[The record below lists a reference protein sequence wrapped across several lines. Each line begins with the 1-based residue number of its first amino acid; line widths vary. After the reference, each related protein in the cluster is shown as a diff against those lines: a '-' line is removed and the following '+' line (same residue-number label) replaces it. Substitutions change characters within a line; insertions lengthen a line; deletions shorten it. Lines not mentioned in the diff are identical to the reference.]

1 LPVEDHSRKIRLT
14 KYLNLNRIDHTN
26 MNNIS
31 STLTNWTEI
40 FSGWIAMPLII
51 ILIGTGL
58 FVTLSLGFIQIR
70 RLKHSFQ
77 VVLGKYDN
85 PDDEGDVTHF
95 QALSAALS
103 ATIGIGNIAG
113 VALAVRIGGPGA
125 LFWMW
130 VTALLGMALKYAE
143 CTLSHRYR
151 VIHDDGSAS
160 GGPMYY
166 IEKGLGAKWKPL
178 AIFFATCA
186 VICSFCTGNMNQAN
200 TIGQAFANH
209 HEILLNKYKVDSL
222 DIDHHFYRDIY
233 NADSGYL
240 LFQSNHTIT
249 QSELDTLKKD
259 SVTSLTELHTNKII
273 GSTLF
278 EALTIKN
285 NNIILFA
292 KDHTITEND
301 IPYLIKNNYDSVLI
315 KKLGLPEWISGL
327 IIATLVGLVI
337 IGGIKRIAALASK
350 LVPTMAA
357 LYVSGAI
364 IILLTHLENIIP
376 SISSIFRE
384 AFSLEAGWGGLIT
397 VIMWGVRRGLYS
409 NEAGQGSAPI
419 AHAAAKTKESARE
432 GAVALM
438 GPFIDTIVV
447 CTMTGLAILSTG
459 VLESTDLTGAQ
470 LTREAFR
477 DGFSFAPDIGSFI
490 VNIAILLFAY
500 TTMVAWSYYG
510 DRSIEYLAGP
520 KAIKPY
526 RWVYVFFNFLGAV
539 LPLSFVWNFGD
550 IALSLMTIPN
560 LIGVILLTGSL
571 KKITADYFNKSH
583 IPYNL

>member
-1 LPVEDHSRKIRLT
+1 MHELVT
-14 KYLNLNRIDHTN
+14 
-26 MNNIS
+26 
-31 STLTNWTEI
+31 TLENWTEI
-40 FSGWIAMPLII
+40 FSGWISLPLTF

-58 FVTLSLGFIQIR
+58 FVTIALGFIQLK
-70 RLKHSFQ
+70 RLNHSFA
-77 VVLGKYDN
+77 VVSGKYDN

-113 VALAVRIGGPGA
+113 VALAVRLGGPGA

-130 VTALLGMALKYAE
+130 VTAVLGMALKYAE

-151 VIHDDGSAS
+151 VIHEDGSAS

-166 IEKGLGAKWKPL
+166 IEKGLGPKWKPL
-178 AIFFATCA
+178 AVFFATCA

-200 TIGQAFANH
+200 TIAQMFLTYN
-209 HEILLNKYKVDSL
+209 VS
-222 DIDHHFYRDIY
+222 IY
-233 NADSGYL
+233 VSG
-240 LFQSNHTIT
+240 
-249 QSELDTLKKD
+249 
-259 SVTSLTELHTNKII
+259 V
-273 GSTLF
+273 
-278 EALTIKN
+278 
-285 NNIILFA
+285 
-292 KDHTITEND
+292 
-301 IPYLIKNNYDSVLI
+301 V
-315 KKLGLPEWISGL
+315 
-327 IIATLVGLVI
+327 IAALVGLVI
-337 IGGIKRIAALASK
+337 IGGIKRIAAVASR
-350 LVPTMAA
+350 LVPTMAV
-357 LYVSGAI
+357 LYVLGTMVI
-364 IILLTHLENIIP
+364 IITHSENIMP
-376 SISSIFRE
+376 SFAKIFTE
-384 AFSLEAGWGGLIT
+384 AFSLKAGWGGLFA

-438 GPFIDTIVV
+438 GPFIDTLIV

-459 VLESTDLTGAQ
+459 VIESTSLTGAQ

-477 DGFSFAPDIGSFI
+477 QGFSFAPELGSFI
-490 VNIAILLFAY
+490 VNCAVLLFAY

-526 RWVYVFFNFLGAV
+526 RWVYVFFNFMGAI
-539 LPLSFVWNFGD
+539 LPLTFVWNFGD

-560 LIGVILLTGSL
+560 LIGVLFLTGTV
-571 KKITADYFNKSH
+571 KNITSEYFAKEH
-583 IPYNL
+583 IPYKT

>member
-1 LPVEDHSRKIRLT
+1 MYELVT
-14 KYLNLNRIDHTN
+14 
-26 MNNIS
+26 
-31 STLTNWTEI
+31 TLENWTALFAE
-40 FSGWIAMPLII
+40 WISLPLTF

-58 FVTLSLGFIQIR
+58 FVTIALGFIQIK
-70 RLKHSFQ
+70 RLNHSFA
-77 VVLGKYDN
+77 VVSGKYDD

-113 VALAVRIGGPGA
+113 VALAVRLGGPGA

-130 VTALLGMALKYAE
+130 VTAVFGMALKYAE

-151 VIHDDGSAS
+151 VIHEDGSAS

-166 IEKGLGAKWKPL
+166 IQKGLGPKWKPL
-178 AIFFATCA
+178 AVFFATCA

-200 TIGQAFANH
+200 TIAQTF
-209 HEILLNKYKVDSL
+209 LT
-222 DIDHHFYRDIY
+222 Y
-233 NADSGYL
+233 NIPIWVSGG
-240 LFQSNHTIT
+240 
-249 QSELDTLKKD
+249 
-259 SVTSLTELHTNKII
+259 V
-273 GSTLF
+273 
-278 EALTIKN
+278 
-285 NNIILFA
+285 
-292 KDHTITEND
+292 
-301 IPYLIKNNYDSVLI
+301 
-315 KKLGLPEWISGL
+315 
-327 IIATLVGLVI
+327 IAALVGLVI
-337 IGGIKRIAALASK
+337 IGGIKRIAAVASR
-350 LVPTMAA
+350 LVPTMAV
-357 LYVSGAI
+357 LYVLGTMV
-364 IILLTHLENIIP
+364 IILSHYQNIIP
-376 SISSIFRE
+376 SFAKIFTE
-384 AFSLEAGWGGLIT
+384 AFSLKAGWGGLFA

-438 GPFIDTIVV
+438 GPFIDTLIV

-459 VLESTDLTGAQ
+459 VIESTSLTGAQ

-477 DGFSFAPDIGSFI
+477 QGFSFAPELGSFI
-490 VNIAILLFAY
+490 VNCAVLLFAY

-526 RWVYVFFNFLGAV
+526 RWVYVFFNFMGAI
-539 LPLSFVWNFGD
+539 LPLTFVWNFGD

-560 LIGVILLTGSL
+560 LIGVLFLTGTV
-571 KKITADYFNKSH
+571 KNITSEYFAKEH
-583 IPYNL
+583 IPYKA

>member
-1 LPVEDHSRKIRLT
+1 
-14 KYLNLNRIDHTN
+14 

-40 FSGWIAMPLII
+40 FSGWIAMPLTIT
-51 ILIGTGL
+51 LIGTGI
-58 FVTLSLGFIQIR
+58 FVTISLGFIQIK
-70 RLKHSFQ
+70 RLRHSFE
-77 VVLGKYDN
+77 VVLGKYDD

-113 VALAVRIGGPGA
+113 VAIAIRLGGPGA

-130 VTALLGMALKYAE
+130 ITALLGMALKYAE

-151 VIHDDGSAS
+151 VINEDGSAS

-166 IEKGLGAKWKPL
+166 IEKGLGPKWKSL
-178 AIFFATCA
+178 AVFFASCA

-200 TIGQAFANH
+200 TIAQTFA
-209 HEILLNKYKVDSL
+209 S
-222 DIDHHFYRDIY
+222 Y
-233 NADSGYL
+233 NVPIW
-240 LFQSNHTIT
+240 F
-249 QSELDTLKKD
+249 
-259 SVTSLTELHTNKII
+259 
-273 GSTLF
+273 
-278 EALTIKN
+278 
-285 NNIILFA
+285 
-292 KDHTITEND
+292 
-301 IPYLIKNNYDSVLI
+301 
-315 KKLGLPEWISGL
+315 SGL
-327 IIATLVGLVI
+327 FIAFLVGLVI
-337 IGGIKRIAALASK
+337 IGGIKRIAAVASR
-350 LVPTMAA
+350 LVPTMAI
-357 LYVSGAI
+357 LYVLGAL
-364 IILLTHLENIIP
+364 IILINHSNYILP
-376 SISSIFRE
+376 SFISIFKE
-384 AFSLEAGWGGLIT
+384 AFSLEAGWGGLLT

-438 GPFIDTIVV
+438 GPFIDTIIV
-447 CTMTGLAILSTG
+447 CTMTGLAILSTN
-459 VLESTDLTGAQ
+459 VLNTTDLTGAL

-477 DGFSFAPDIGSFI
+477 SGFSFAPDIGSFI
-490 VNIAILLFAY
+490 VNIAVLLFAY

-539 LPLSFVWNFGD
+539 LPLTFVWNFGD

-571 KKITADYFNKSH
+571 KKITSDYFNKSH
-583 IPYNL
+583 VPYKS

>member
-1 LPVEDHSRKIRLT
+1 MHELVT
-14 KYLNLNRIDHTN
+14 
-26 MNNIS
+26 
-31 STLTNWTEI
+31 TLESWTEI
-40 FSGWIAMPLII
+40 FSGWISLPLTF

-58 FVTLSLGFIQIR
+58 FVTIALGFIQLK
-70 RLKHSFQ
+70 RLNHSFA
-77 VVLGKYDN
+77 VVSGKYDN

-113 VALAVRIGGPGA
+113 VALAVRLGGPGA

-130 VTALLGMALKYAE
+130 VTAVLGMALKYAE

-151 VIHDDGSAS
+151 VIHEDGSAS

-166 IEKGLGAKWKPL
+166 IEKGLGPKWKPL
-178 AIFFATCA
+178 AVFFATCA

-200 TIGQAFANH
+200 TIAQMFLTYN
-209 HEILLNKYKVDSL
+209 VS
-222 DIDHHFYRDIY
+222 IY
-233 NADSGYL
+233 VSG
-240 LFQSNHTIT
+240 
-249 QSELDTLKKD
+249 
-259 SVTSLTELHTNKII
+259 V
-273 GSTLF
+273 
-278 EALTIKN
+278 
-285 NNIILFA
+285 
-292 KDHTITEND
+292 
-301 IPYLIKNNYDSVLI
+301 V
-315 KKLGLPEWISGL
+315 
-327 IIATLVGLVI
+327 IAALVGLVI
-337 IGGIKRIAALASK
+337 IGGIKRIAAVASR
-350 LVPTMAA
+350 LVPTMAV
-357 LYVSGAI
+357 LYVLGTMVI
-364 IILLTHLENIIP
+364 IITHSENIMP
-376 SISSIFRE
+376 SFAKIFTE
-384 AFSLEAGWGGLIT
+384 AFSLKAGWGGLFA

-438 GPFIDTIVV
+438 GPFIDTLIV

-459 VLESTDLTGAQ
+459 VIESTSLTGAQ

-477 DGFSFAPDIGSFI
+477 QGFSFAPEIGSFI
-490 VNIAILLFAY
+490 VNCAVLLFAY

-526 RWVYVFFNFLGAV
+526 RWVYVFFNFMGAI
-539 LPLSFVWNFGD
+539 LPLTFVWNFGD

-560 LIGVILLTGSL
+560 LIGVLFLTGIL
-571 KKITADYFNKSH
+571 KGITTEYFAKEH
-583 IPYNL
+583 IPYKT

>member
-40 FSGWIAMPLII
+40 LSGWIAMPLTIT
-51 ILIGTGL
+51 LIGTGL
-58 FVTLSLGFIQIR
+58 FVTLSLGFIQIK

-113 VALAVRIGGPGA
+113 VAIAIRLGGPGA

-151 VIHDDGSAS
+151 VINEDGSAS

-166 IEKGLGAKWKPL
+166 IEKGLGPKWKSL
-178 AIFFATCA
+178 AVFFASCA

-200 TIGQAFANH
+200 TIAQTFA
-209 HEILLNKYKVDSL
+209 S
-222 DIDHHFYRDIY
+222 Y
-233 NADSGYL
+233 NVPIW
-240 LFQSNHTIT
+240 F
-249 QSELDTLKKD
+249 
-259 SVTSLTELHTNKII
+259 
-273 GSTLF
+273 
-278 EALTIKN
+278 
-285 NNIILFA
+285 
-292 KDHTITEND
+292 
-301 IPYLIKNNYDSVLI
+301 
-315 KKLGLPEWISGL
+315 SGL
-327 IIATLVGLVI
+327 FIALLVGLVI
-337 IGGIKRIAALASK
+337 IGGIKRIAAVASK
-350 LVPTMAA
+350 LVPTMAI
-357 LYVSGAI
+357 LYVLGAL
-364 IILLTHLENIIP
+364 IILINHANYILP
-376 SISSIFRE
+376 SFISIFKE
-384 AFSLEAGWGGLIT
+384 AFSLEAGWGGLLT

-438 GPFIDTIVV
+438 GPFIDTIIV
-447 CTMTGLAILSTG
+447 CTMTGLAILSTN
-459 VLESTDLTGAQ
+459 VLNTTELTGAL

-477 DGFSFAPDIGSFI
+477 SGFSFAPDIGSFI
-490 VNIAILLFAY
+490 VNIAVLLFAY

-539 LPLSFVWNFGD
+539 LPLTFVWNFGD

-571 KKITADYFNKSH
+571 KKITADYFNRSH
-583 IPYNL
+583 IPYNS

>member
-1 LPVEDHSRKIRLT
+1 MPVEDHSRKIRLT

-40 FSGWIAMPLII
+40 FSGWIAMPLTI

-58 FVTLSLGFIQIR
+58 FVTLSLGFIQIK

-113 VALAVRIGGPGA
+113 VAIAIRLGGPGA

-151 VIHDDGSAS
+151 VINEDGSAS

-166 IEKGLGAKWKPL
+166 IEKGLGPKWKSL
-178 AIFFATCA
+178 AVFFASCA

-200 TIGQAFANH
+200 TIAQTFA
-209 HEILLNKYKVDSL
+209 S
-222 DIDHHFYRDIY
+222 Y
-233 NADSGYL
+233 NVPIW
-240 LFQSNHTIT
+240 F
-249 QSELDTLKKD
+249 
-259 SVTSLTELHTNKII
+259 
-273 GSTLF
+273 
-278 EALTIKN
+278 
-285 NNIILFA
+285 
-292 KDHTITEND
+292 
-301 IPYLIKNNYDSVLI
+301 
-315 KKLGLPEWISGL
+315 SGL
-327 IIATLVGLVI
+327 FIALLVGLVI
-337 IGGIKRIAALASK
+337 IGGIKRIAAVASK
-350 LVPTMAA
+350 LVPTMAV
-357 LYVSGAI
+357 LYVLGAL
-364 IILLTHLENIIP
+364 IILINHANYILP
-376 SISSIFRE
+376 SFISIFKE
-384 AFSLEAGWGGLIT
+384 AFSLEAGWGGLLT

-438 GPFIDTIVV
+438 GPFIDTIIV
-447 CTMTGLAILSTG
+447 CTMTGLAILSTN
-459 VLESTDLTGAQ
+459 VLNTTDFTGAL

-477 DGFSFAPDIGSFI
+477 SGFSFAPDIGSFI
-490 VNIAILLFAY
+490 VNIAVLLFAY

-539 LPLSFVWNFGD
+539 LPLTFVWNFGD

-571 KKITADYFNKSH
+571 KKITADYFNRSH
-583 IPYNL
+583 IPYNS

>member
-1 LPVEDHSRKIRLT
+1 MDFT
-14 KYLNLNRIDHTN
+14 KNLEHF
-26 MNNIS
+26 M
-31 STLTNWTEI
+31 EI
-40 FSGWIAMPLII
+40 FSGWISMPLTF

-58 FVTLSLGFIQIR
+58 FVTVSLGFIQVR
-70 RLKHSFQ
+70 RLKHSFD
-77 VVLGKYDN
+77 VVSGKYDN

-113 VALAVRIGGPGA
+113 VALAVRLGGPGA

-130 VTALLGMALKYAE
+130 VTALFGMALKYAE
-143 CTLSHRYR
+143 CTLSHKYR
-151 VIHDDGSAS
+151 VIHDDGSVS

-166 IEKGLGAKWKPL
+166 IEKGLGPKWKPL

-200 TIGQAFANH
+200 TIAQTFA
-209 HEILLNKYKVDSL
+209 S
-222 DIDHHFYRDIY
+222 Y
-233 NADSGYL
+233 NVP
-240 LFQSNHTIT
+240 I
-249 QSELDTLKKD
+249 
-259 SVTSLTELHTNKII
+259 
-273 GSTLF
+273 
-278 EALTIKN
+278 
-285 NNIILFA
+285 
-292 KDHTITEND
+292 
-301 IPYLIKNNYDSVLI
+301 
-315 KKLGLPEWISGL
+315 WISGAF
-327 IIATLVGLVI
+327 IAFMVGLVI
-337 IGGIKRIAALASK
+337 IGGIKRIAAVASRI
-350 LVPTMAA
+350 VPTMAV
-357 LYVSGAI
+357 LYVSGALL
-364 IILLTHLENIIP
+364 ILLVNYQNIIH
-376 SISSIFRE
+376 SLESIFRE
-384 AFSLEAGWGGLIT
+384 AFSLKSGWGGLFA

-432 GAVALM
+432 GAVAMM
-438 GPFIDTIVV
+438 GPFIDTIIV

-477 DGFSFAPDIGSFI
+477 QGFTFAPELGSLI
-490 VNIAILLFAY
+490 VNFSVLLFAY

-510 DRSIEYLAGP
+510 DRSIEYLIGP

-526 RWVYVFFNFLGAV
+526 RWVYVFFNFLGAI

-560 LIGVILLTGSL
+560 LIGVLFLTGIL
-571 KKITADYFNKSH
+571 KKMTKEYFAVEHK
-583 IPYNL
+583 PYK

>member
-1 LPVEDHSRKIRLT
+1 MHELT
-14 KYLNLNRIDHTN
+14 T
-26 MNNIS
+26 
-31 STLTNWTEI
+31 TLENWTEI
-40 FSGWIAMPLII
+40 FSGWISLPLTF

-58 FVTLSLGFIQIR
+58 FVTIALGFIQLK
-70 RLKHSFQ
+70 RLNHSFA
-77 VVLGKYDN
+77 VVSGKYDN

-113 VALAVRIGGPGA
+113 VALAVRLGGPGA

-130 VTALLGMALKYAE
+130 VTAVLGMALKYAE

-151 VIHDDGSAS
+151 VIHEDGSAS

-166 IEKGLGAKWKPL
+166 IEKGLGPKWKPL
-178 AIFFATCA
+178 AVFFATCA

-200 TIGQAFANH
+200 TIAQMFLTYN
-209 HEILLNKYKVDSL
+209 VS
-222 DIDHHFYRDIY
+222 IY
-233 NADSGYL
+233 VSGG
-240 LFQSNHTIT
+240 
-249 QSELDTLKKD
+249 
-259 SVTSLTELHTNKII
+259 V
-273 GSTLF
+273 
-278 EALTIKN
+278 
-285 NNIILFA
+285 
-292 KDHTITEND
+292 
-301 IPYLIKNNYDSVLI
+301 
-315 KKLGLPEWISGL
+315 
-327 IIATLVGLVI
+327 IAALVGLVI
-337 IGGIKRIAALASK
+337 IGGIKRIAAVASR
-350 LVPTMAA
+350 LVPTMAV
-357 LYVSGAI
+357 LYVLGTMVI
-364 IILLTHLENIIP
+364 IITHSENIMP
-376 SISSIFRE
+376 SFAKIFTE
-384 AFSLEAGWGGLIT
+384 AFSLKAGWGGLFA

-438 GPFIDTIVV
+438 GPFIDTLIV

-459 VLESTDLTGAQ
+459 VIESTSLTGAQ

-477 DGFSFAPDIGSFI
+477 QGFSFAPEIGSFI
-490 VNIAILLFAY
+490 VNCAVLLFAY

-526 RWVYVFFNFLGAV
+526 RWVYVFFNFMGAI
-539 LPLSFVWNFGD
+539 LPLAFVWNFGD

-560 LIGVILLTGSL
+560 LIGVLFLTGIL
-571 KKITADYFNKSH
+571 KGITTEYFAKEH
-583 IPYNL
+583 IPYKT

>member
-1 LPVEDHSRKIRLT
+1 MPVEDHSCKIHLA
-14 KYLNLNRIDHTN
+14 KHLNLNRIDRTN
-26 MNNIS
+26 MHNIS

-40 FSGWIAMPLII
+40 FSGWIAMPLTLT
-51 ILIGTGL
+51 LIGTGL
-58 FVTLSLGFIQIR
+58 FVTISLGFIQIK

-85 PDDEGDVTHF
+85 PEDEGDVTHF

-113 VALAVRIGGPGA
+113 VAIAIRLGGPGA

-151 VIHDDGSAS
+151 VINEDGSAS

-166 IEKGLGAKWKPL
+166 IEKGLGPKWKSL
-178 AIFFATCA
+178 AVFFASCA

-200 TIGQAFANH
+200 TIAQTFA
-209 HEILLNKYKVDSL
+209 S
-222 DIDHHFYRDIY
+222 Y
-233 NADSGYL
+233 NVPIW
-240 LFQSNHTIT
+240 F
-249 QSELDTLKKD
+249 
-259 SVTSLTELHTNKII
+259 
-273 GSTLF
+273 
-278 EALTIKN
+278 
-285 NNIILFA
+285 
-292 KDHTITEND
+292 
-301 IPYLIKNNYDSVLI
+301 
-315 KKLGLPEWISGL
+315 SGL
-327 IIATLVGLVI
+327 FIALLVGLVI
-337 IGGIKRIAALASK
+337 IGGIKRIAAVASK
-350 LVPTMAA
+350 LVPTMAV
-357 LYVSGAI
+357 LYVLGAL
-364 IILLTHLENIIP
+364 IILINHANYILP
-376 SISSIFRE
+376 SFISIFKE
-384 AFSLEAGWGGLIT
+384 AFSLEAGWGGLLT

-438 GPFIDTIVV
+438 GPFIDTIIV
-447 CTMTGLAILSTG
+447 CTMTGLAILSTN
-459 VLESTDLTGAQ
+459 VLNTTDLTGAL

-477 DGFSFAPDIGSFI
+477 SGFSFAPDIGSFI
-490 VNIAILLFAY
+490 VNIAVLLFAY

-539 LPLSFVWNFGD
+539 LPLTFVWNFGD

-571 KKITADYFNKSH
+571 KKITADYFNRSH
-583 IPYNL
+583 IPYNS

>member
-1 LPVEDHSRKIRLT
+1 MPVEDHSRKIRLT

-40 FSGWIAMPLII
+40 LSGWIAMPLTIT
-51 ILIGTGL
+51 LIGTGL
-58 FVTLSLGFIQIR
+58 FVTLSLGFIQIK

-113 VALAVRIGGPGA
+113 VAIAIRLGGPGA

-151 VIHDDGSAS
+151 VINEDGSAS

-166 IEKGLGAKWKPL
+166 IEKGLGPKWKSL
-178 AIFFATCA
+178 AVFFASCA

-200 TIGQAFANH
+200 TIAQTFA
-209 HEILLNKYKVDSL
+209 S
-222 DIDHHFYRDIY
+222 Y
-233 NADSGYL
+233 NVPIW
-240 LFQSNHTIT
+240 F
-249 QSELDTLKKD
+249 
-259 SVTSLTELHTNKII
+259 
-273 GSTLF
+273 
-278 EALTIKN
+278 
-285 NNIILFA
+285 
-292 KDHTITEND
+292 
-301 IPYLIKNNYDSVLI
+301 
-315 KKLGLPEWISGL
+315 SGL
-327 IIATLVGLVI
+327 FIALLVGLVI
-337 IGGIKRIAALASK
+337 IGGIKRIAAVASK
-350 LVPTMAA
+350 LVPTMAI
-357 LYVSGAI
+357 LYVLGAL
-364 IILLTHLENIIP
+364 IILINHANYILP
-376 SISSIFRE
+376 SFISIFKE
-384 AFSLEAGWGGLIT
+384 AFSLEAGWGGLLT

-438 GPFIDTIVV
+438 GPFIDTIIV
-447 CTMTGLAILSTG
+447 CTMTGLAILSTN
-459 VLESTDLTGAQ
+459 VLNTTELTGAL

-477 DGFSFAPDIGSFI
+477 SGFSFAPDIGSFI
-490 VNIAILLFAY
+490 VNIAVLLFAY

-539 LPLSFVWNFGD
+539 LPLTFVWNFGD

-571 KKITADYFNKSH
+571 KKITADYFNRSH
-583 IPYNL
+583 IPYNS

>member
-1 LPVEDHSRKIRLT
+1 
-14 KYLNLNRIDHTN
+14 

-40 FSGWIAMPLII
+40 FSGWIAMPLTI
-51 ILIGTGL
+51 ILIGTGI
-58 FVTLSLGFIQIR
+58 FVTISLGFIQIK
-70 RLKHSFQ
+70 RLRHSFE
-77 VVLGKYDN
+77 VVLGKYDD

-113 VALAVRIGGPGA
+113 VAIAIRLGGPGA

-151 VIHDDGSAS
+151 VINEDGSAS

-166 IEKGLGAKWKPL
+166 IEKGLGPKWKSL
-178 AIFFATCA
+178 AVFFASCA

-200 TIGQAFANH
+200 TIAQTFA
-209 HEILLNKYKVDSL
+209 S
-222 DIDHHFYRDIY
+222 Y
-233 NADSGYL
+233 NVPIW
-240 LFQSNHTIT
+240 F
-249 QSELDTLKKD
+249 
-259 SVTSLTELHTNKII
+259 
-273 GSTLF
+273 
-278 EALTIKN
+278 
-285 NNIILFA
+285 
-292 KDHTITEND
+292 
-301 IPYLIKNNYDSVLI
+301 
-315 KKLGLPEWISGL
+315 SGL
-327 IIATLVGLVI
+327 FIAFLVGLVI
-337 IGGIKRIAALASK
+337 IGGIKRIAAVASR
-350 LVPTMAA
+350 LVPTMAI
-357 LYVSGAI
+357 LYVLGAL
-364 IILLTHLENIIP
+364 IILINHSNYIVP
-376 SISSIFRE
+376 SFISIFKE
-384 AFSLEAGWGGLIT
+384 AFSLEAGWGGLLT

-438 GPFIDTIVV
+438 GPFIDTIIV
-447 CTMTGLAILSTG
+447 CTMTGLAILSTN
-459 VLESTDLTGAQ
+459 VLYTTDLTGAL

-477 DGFSFAPDIGSFI
+477 SGFSFAPDIGSFI
-490 VNIAILLFAY
+490 VNIAVLLFAY

-539 LPLSFVWNFGD
+539 LPLTFVWNFGD

-571 KKITADYFNKSH
+571 KKITSDYFNRSH
-583 IPYNL
+583 IPYKS

>member
-1 LPVEDHSRKIRLT
+1 MSELIT
-14 KYLNLNRIDHTN
+14 
-26 MNNIS
+26 
-31 STLTNWTEI
+31 TLEHFTEV
-40 FSGWIAMPLII
+40 FSGWISMPLTI

-58 FVTLSLGFIQIR
+58 FVTLALGFIQIR
-70 RLKHSFQ
+70 RFKHSFE
-77 VVLGKYDN
+77 VVSGKYDN

-113 VALAVRIGGPGA
+113 VAIAIRLGGPGA

-151 VIHDDGSAS
+151 VINEDGSAS

-166 IEKGLGAKWKPL
+166 IEKGLGPKWKSL
-178 AIFFATCA
+178 AVFFASCA

-200 TIGQAFANH
+200 TIAQTFA
-209 HEILLNKYKVDSL
+209 S
-222 DIDHHFYRDIY
+222 Y
-233 NADSGYL
+233 NVPIW
-240 LFQSNHTIT
+240 F
-249 QSELDTLKKD
+249 
-259 SVTSLTELHTNKII
+259 
-273 GSTLF
+273 
-278 EALTIKN
+278 
-285 NNIILFA
+285 
-292 KDHTITEND
+292 
-301 IPYLIKNNYDSVLI
+301 
-315 KKLGLPEWISGL
+315 SGL
-327 IIATLVGLVI
+327 FIALLVGLVI
-337 IGGIKRIAALASK
+337 IGGIKRIAAVASK
-350 LVPTMAA
+350 LVPTMAV
-357 LYVSGAI
+357 LYVLGAL
-364 IILLTHLENIIP
+364 IILINHANYILP
-376 SISSIFRE
+376 SFISIFKE
-384 AFSLEAGWGGLIT
+384 AFSLEAGWGGLLT

-438 GPFIDTIVV
+438 GPFIDTIIV
-447 CTMTGLAILSTG
+447 CTMTGLAILSTN
-459 VLESTDLTGAQ
+459 VLNTTDLTGAL

-477 DGFSFAPDIGSFI
+477 SGFSFAPDIGSFI
-490 VNIAILLFAY
+490 VNIAVLLFAY

-539 LPLSFVWNFGD
+539 LPLTFVWNFGD

-571 KKITADYFNKSH
+571 KKITADYFNRSH
-583 IPYNL
+583 IPYNS

>member
-1 LPVEDHSRKIRLT
+1 
-14 KYLNLNRIDHTN
+14 

-40 FSGWIAMPLII
+40 FSGWIAMPLTIT
-51 ILIGTGL
+51 LIGTGL
-58 FVTLSLGFIQIR
+58 FVTLSLGFIQIK

-85 PDDEGDVTHF
+85 PEDEGDVTHF

-113 VALAVRIGGPGA
+113 VAIAIRLGGPGA

-151 VIHDDGSAS
+151 VINEDGSAS

-166 IEKGLGAKWKPL
+166 IEKGLGPKWKPL
-178 AIFFATCA
+178 AVFFATCA

-200 TIGQAFANH
+200 TIAQTFA
-209 HEILLNKYKVDSL
+209 S
-222 DIDHHFYRDIY
+222 Y
-233 NADSGYL
+233 NVPIW
-240 LFQSNHTIT
+240 F
-249 QSELDTLKKD
+249 
-259 SVTSLTELHTNKII
+259 
-273 GSTLF
+273 
-278 EALTIKN
+278 
-285 NNIILFA
+285 
-292 KDHTITEND
+292 
-301 IPYLIKNNYDSVLI
+301 
-315 KKLGLPEWISGL
+315 SGL
-327 IIATLVGLVI
+327 FIALFVGLVI
-337 IGGIKRIAALASK
+337 IGGIKRIAAVASK
-350 LVPTMAA
+350 LVPTMAI
-357 LYVSGAI
+357 LYVLGALV
-364 IILLTHLENIIP
+364 ILINHANYILP
-376 SISSIFRE
+376 SFISIFKE
-384 AFSLEAGWGGLIT
+384 AFSLEAGWGGLLT

-438 GPFIDTIVV
+438 GPFIDTIIV
-447 CTMTGLAILSTG
+447 CTMTGLAILSTN
-459 VLESTDLTGAQ
+459 VLNTTEFTGAL

-477 DGFSFAPDIGSFI
+477 SGFSFAPDIGSFI
-490 VNIAILLFAY
+490 VNIAVLLFAY

-539 LPLSFVWNFGD
+539 LPLTFVWNFGD

-560 LIGVILLTGSL
+560 LIGVILLTGTL
-571 KKITADYFNKSH
+571 KKITADYFNRSH
-583 IPYNL
+583 IPYNS

>member
-1 LPVEDHSRKIRLT
+1 M
-14 KYLNLNRIDHTN
+14 N

-40 FSGWIAMPLII
+40 FSGWIAMPLTI
-51 ILIGTGL
+51 ILIGTGI
-58 FVTLSLGFIQIR
+58 FVTISLGFIQIK
-70 RLKHSFQ
+70 RLRHSFE
-77 VVLGKYDN
+77 VVLGKYDD

-113 VALAVRIGGPGA
+113 VAIAIRLGGPGA

-151 VIHDDGSAS
+151 VINEDGSAS

-166 IEKGLGAKWKPL
+166 IEKGLGPKWKSL
-178 AIFFATCA
+178 AVFFASCA

-200 TIGQAFANH
+200 TIAQTFA
-209 HEILLNKYKVDSL
+209 S
-222 DIDHHFYRDIY
+222 Y
-233 NADSGYL
+233 NVPIW
-240 LFQSNHTIT
+240 F
-249 QSELDTLKKD
+249 
-259 SVTSLTELHTNKII
+259 
-273 GSTLF
+273 
-278 EALTIKN
+278 
-285 NNIILFA
+285 
-292 KDHTITEND
+292 
-301 IPYLIKNNYDSVLI
+301 
-315 KKLGLPEWISGL
+315 SGL
-327 IIATLVGLVI
+327 VIAFFVGLVI
-337 IGGIKRIAALASK
+337 IGGIKRIAAVASR
-350 LVPTMAA
+350 LVPTMAI
-357 LYVSGAI
+357 LYVLGAL
-364 IILLTHLENIIP
+364 IILINHSNYIVP
-376 SISSIFRE
+376 SFISIFKE
-384 AFSLEAGWGGLIT
+384 AFSLEAGWGGLLT

-438 GPFIDTIVV
+438 GPFIDTIIV
-447 CTMTGLAILSTG
+447 CTMTGLAILSTN
-459 VLESTDLTGAQ
+459 VLNTTDLTGAL

-477 DGFSFAPDIGSFI
+477 SGFSFAPDIGSFI
-490 VNIAILLFAY
+490 VNIAVLLFAY

-539 LPLSFVWNFGD
+539 LPLTFVWNFGD

-571 KKITADYFNKSH
+571 KKITSDYFNRSH
-583 IPYNL
+583 IPYKS

>member
-1 LPVEDHSRKIRLT
+1 MPVEDHSRKIRLT

-40 FSGWIAMPLII
+40 LSGWIAMPLTI

-58 FVTLSLGFIQIR
+58 FVTLSLGFIQIK

-113 VALAVRIGGPGA
+113 VAIAIRLGGPGA

-151 VIHDDGSAS
+151 VINEDGSAS

-166 IEKGLGAKWKPL
+166 IEKGLGPKWKSL
-178 AIFFATCA
+178 AVFFASCA

-200 TIGQAFANH
+200 TIAQTFA
-209 HEILLNKYKVDSL
+209 S
-222 DIDHHFYRDIY
+222 Y
-233 NADSGYL
+233 NVPIW
-240 LFQSNHTIT
+240 F
-249 QSELDTLKKD
+249 
-259 SVTSLTELHTNKII
+259 
-273 GSTLF
+273 
-278 EALTIKN
+278 
-285 NNIILFA
+285 
-292 KDHTITEND
+292 
-301 IPYLIKNNYDSVLI
+301 
-315 KKLGLPEWISGL
+315 SGL
-327 IIATLVGLVI
+327 FIALLVGLVI
-337 IGGIKRIAALASK
+337 IGGIKRIAAVASK
-350 LVPTMAA
+350 LVPTMAI
-357 LYVSGAI
+357 LYVLGAL
-364 IILLTHLENIIP
+364 IILINHANYILP
-376 SISSIFRE
+376 SFISIFKE
-384 AFSLEAGWGGLIT
+384 AFSLEAGWGGLLT

-438 GPFIDTIVV
+438 GPFIDTIIV
-447 CTMTGLAILSTG
+447 CTMTGLAILSTN
-459 VLESTDLTGAQ
+459 VLNTTELTGAL

-477 DGFSFAPDIGSFI
+477 SGFSFAPDIGSFI
-490 VNIAILLFAY
+490 VNIAVLLFAY

-539 LPLSFVWNFGD
+539 LPLTFVWNFGD

-571 KKITADYFNKSH
+571 KKITADYFNRSH
-583 IPYNL
+583 IPYNS

>member
-1 LPVEDHSRKIRLT
+1 METNNMDFT
-14 KYLNLNRIDHTN
+14 KNLEHF
-26 MNNIS
+26 M
-31 STLTNWTEI
+31 EI
-40 FSGWIAMPLII
+40 FSGWISMPLTF

-58 FVTLSLGFIQIR
+58 FVTVSLGFIQVR
-70 RLKHSFQ
+70 RLKHSFD
-77 VVLGKYDN
+77 VVSGKYDN

-113 VALAVRIGGPGA
+113 VALAVRLGGPGA

-130 VTALLGMALKYAE
+130 VTALFGMALKYAE
-143 CTLSHRYR
+143 CTLSHKYR
-151 VIHDDGSAS
+151 VIHEDGSAS

-166 IEKGLGAKWKPL
+166 IEKGLGPKWKPL

-200 TIGQAFANH
+200 TIAQTFA
-209 HEILLNKYKVDSL
+209 S
-222 DIDHHFYRDIY
+222 Y
-233 NADSGYL
+233 NVP
-240 LFQSNHTIT
+240 I
-249 QSELDTLKKD
+249 
-259 SVTSLTELHTNKII
+259 
-273 GSTLF
+273 
-278 EALTIKN
+278 
-285 NNIILFA
+285 
-292 KDHTITEND
+292 
-301 IPYLIKNNYDSVLI
+301 
-315 KKLGLPEWISGL
+315 WISGAF
-327 IIATLVGLVI
+327 IAFMVGLVI
-337 IGGIKRIAALASK
+337 IGGIKRIAAVASRI
-350 LVPTMAA
+350 VPTMAV
-357 LYVSGAI
+357 LYVSGALL
-364 IILLTHLENIIP
+364 ILLVNYQNIIH
-376 SISSIFRE
+376 SLESIFRE
-384 AFSLEAGWGGLIT
+384 AFSLKSGWGGLFA

-432 GAVALM
+432 GAVAMM
-438 GPFIDTIVV
+438 GPFIDTIIV

-477 DGFSFAPDIGSFI
+477 QGFTFAPELGSII
-490 VNIAILLFAY
+490 VNFSVLLFAY

-510 DRSIEYLAGP
+510 DRSIEYLIGP

-526 RWVYVFFNFLGAV
+526 RWVYVFFNFLGAI

-560 LIGVILLTGSL
+560 LIGVLFLTGIL
-571 KKITADYFNKSH
+571 KKMTKEYFSVEHK
-583 IPYNL
+583 PYK

>member
-1 LPVEDHSRKIRLT
+1 
-14 KYLNLNRIDHTN
+14 

-40 FSGWIAMPLII
+40 FSGWIAMPLTIT
-51 ILIGTGL
+51 LIGTGI
-58 FVTLSLGFIQIR
+58 FVTISLGFIQIK
-70 RLKHSFQ
+70 RLRHSFE
-77 VVLGKYDN
+77 VVLGKYDDQ
-85 PDDEGDVTHF
+85 DDEDDVTHF

-113 VALAVRIGGPGA
+113 VAIAIRLGGPGA

-151 VIHDDGSAS
+151 VINEDGSAS

-166 IEKGLGAKWKPL
+166 IEKGLGPKWKSL
-178 AIFFATCA
+178 AVFFASCA

-200 TIGQAFANH
+200 TIAQTFA
-209 HEILLNKYKVDSL
+209 S
-222 DIDHHFYRDIY
+222 Y
-233 NADSGYL
+233 NVPIW
-240 LFQSNHTIT
+240 F
-249 QSELDTLKKD
+249 
-259 SVTSLTELHTNKII
+259 
-273 GSTLF
+273 
-278 EALTIKN
+278 
-285 NNIILFA
+285 
-292 KDHTITEND
+292 
-301 IPYLIKNNYDSVLI
+301 
-315 KKLGLPEWISGL
+315 SGL
-327 IIATLVGLVI
+327 FIAFLVGLVI
-337 IGGIKRIAALASK
+337 IGGIKRIAAVASR
-350 LVPTMAA
+350 LVPTMAI
-357 LYVSGAI
+357 LYVLGAL
-364 IILLTHLENIIP
+364 IILINHSNYIVP
-376 SISSIFRE
+376 SFISIFKE
-384 AFSLEAGWGGLIT
+384 AFSLEAGWGGLLT

-438 GPFIDTIVV
+438 GPFIDTIIV
-447 CTMTGLAILSTG
+447 CTMTGLAILSTN
-459 VLESTDLTGAQ
+459 VLNTTDLTGAL

-477 DGFSFAPDIGSFI
+477 SGFSFAPDIGSFI
-490 VNIAILLFAY
+490 VNIAVLLFAY

-539 LPLSFVWNFGD
+539 LPLTFVWNFGD

-571 KKITADYFNKSH
+571 KKITSDYFNRSH
-583 IPYNL
+583 IPYKS